1 MTEQTDMINHPRHY
15 EANRYSCEPADLTTM
30 LPHPIASAV
39 EYILRAPF
47 KGTEVADLKKAQW
60 WLARAYDT
68 EAFWN
73 EDGDLRYEFTACWDE
88 TAFNAAMFAMST
100 KSQMVC
106 ALYFGGDI
114 YRSNVAE
121 VIDMLKDRIEQLE
134 ATEKKN
140 DA

>member
-30 LPHPIASAV
+30 LPHPFASAV
-39 EYILRAPF
+39 EYILRAPY
-47 KGTEVADLKKAQW
+47 KGAELADLKKAQW

-68 EAFWN
+68 EEFWN

-100 KSQMVC
+100 KSKTVR
-106 ALYFGGDI
+106 ALFYDADI
-114 YRSNVAE
+114 TRSNVAD
-121 VIDMLKDRIEQLE
+121 VIDTLEKRIEQLE

-140 DA
+140 E

>member
-30 LPHPIASAV
+30 LPHPFASAV

-47 KGTEVADLKKAQW
+47 KGTELTDLKKAQW

-68 EAFWN
+68 EEFWT
-73 EDGDLRYEFTACWDE
+73 EDGDLRYVFTASWDE
-88 TAFNAAMFAMST
+88 MAFNAAMFAMST
-100 KSQMVC
+100 KSKTVR
-106 ALYFGGDI
+106 ALFYDAGI
-114 YRSNVAE
+114 TRSNVAD
-121 VIDMLKDRIEQLE
+121 VIDTLEKRIEQLE

-140 DA
+140 E